1 MPANAQS
8 CGFGCL
14 GMSGFYGGYS
24 IQRYNADNLNKII
37 AETYFK
43 GTISGKELSE
53 KFGEAQ
59 GYRLGANIFRAK
71 FSGLFVSAK
80 AFYQLLNEEHTYFSP
95 FVAGDKN
102 VYKLKINYWGIGLDF
117 GFHLTSIFYLKLV
130 EGALTFYSA
139 QLEINNHQNG
149 KIFNTKYQN
158 SKTDLSYYVGSGLIV
173 QIIPY
178 YLSLEGT
185 ITYSFF
191 KINNLE
197 NQKGVKF
204 AQSIGG
210 QSLLSGNNFG
220 AIVQVN
226 LGLPY

>member
-1 MPANAQS
+1 
-8 CGFGCL
+8 
-14 GMSGFYGGYS
+14 MSGFYGGLA
-24 IQRYNADNLNKII
+24 IQRYTADNFNKTI
-37 AETYFK
+37 AQTYFK
-43 GTISGKELSE
+43 GTIGVKDLSE
-53 KFGEAQ
+53 KFGQAQ

-80 AFYQLLNEEHTYFSP
+80 AFYELLNEEHTYFSP

-102 VYKLKINYWGIGLDF
+102 VYKLKMNYWGIGLDF

-139 QLEINNHQNG
+139 HLEVTGHQGG
-149 KIFNTKYQN
+149 KISQTKYQN
-158 SKTDLSYYVGSGLIV
+158 TKTDLSYYVGSGLII

-178 YLSLEGT
+178 YLTLEGT

-197 NQKGVKF
+197 NESGVKF
-204 AQSIGG
+204 ANLGKG
-210 QSLLSGNNFG
+210 EPLFSGNNFG
-220 AIVQVN
+220 AVVQVN